1 MSNLSSHNIFV
12 RYFDSL
18 NICNKTRYQIK
29 KLNDSRLLEALTA
42 LWYKSWC
49 PKQDNWIDPV
59 PQLAANIPGH
69 ALRPEAFQDRAQPLI
84 FSLNIAVLLKVLNII
99 LWQCW
104 DRLLNVLWVLDGIFR
119 RRLRTASFSLVPLKS
134 DSMFFVSTC
143 TPTWRPPNM
152 EYAITSRESREL
164 EQAAFWHKVKVV

>member
-84 FSLNIAVLLKVLNII
+84 FSLNMAVLLKVLNII

-104 DRLLNVLWVLDGIFR
+104 DRLLDVLWVLDGIFR
-119 RRLRTASFSLVPLKS
+119 RRLRTAVLFISSSEIRLHVFCKYLYTNMAAPKYGICYNVTWKS
-134 DSMFFVSTC
+134 
-143 TPTWRPPNM
+143 R
-152 EYAITSRESREL
+152 IGTSSIL
-164 EQAAFWHKVKVV
+164 A